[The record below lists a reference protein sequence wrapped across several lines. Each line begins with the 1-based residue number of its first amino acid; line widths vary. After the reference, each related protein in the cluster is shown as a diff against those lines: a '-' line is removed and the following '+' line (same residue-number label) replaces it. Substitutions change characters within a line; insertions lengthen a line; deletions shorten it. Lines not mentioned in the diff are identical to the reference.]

1 MNKKIINRKLN
12 PLTLLVGVQTV
23 QSLWRTVWSFLRKL
37 KLELPYNSVIP
48 LMGIC
53 SREIHGLKGYIY
65 LSVHC
70 STIYNSYDMEKPKCP
85 LTDE

>member
-1 MNKKIINRKLN
+1 ML
-12 PLTLLVGVQTV
+12 QY
-23 QSLWRTVWSFLRKL
+23 QSLEYQSFTCNLTCVKDDIQVLILYVYRKL